1 MTADAQG
8 CRSVNT
14 FNVDLSNQVVVVV
27 VAVVVPVVA
36 VVAVDAFNLLLLGLV
51 WLFATGSR
59 VRFFMVE
66 GVVGF
71 VRRVCAGRCVLLLL
85 RSCGLVFNDSFLE
98 DVTATPGSFK

>member
-27 VAVVVPVVA
+27 AAVVVA
-36 VVAVDAFNLLLLGLV
+36 VVAVVAVVDAFNLLLLGLV

-59 VRFFMVE
+59 DRFFMVE
-66 GVVGF
+66 GGRRF
-71 VRRVCAGRCVLLLL
+71 CAAGVRRCVL
-85 RSCGLVFNDSFLE
+85 CVVEVVF
-98 DVTATPGSFK
+98 

>member
-27 VAVVVPVVA
+27 AAVVVAVVA

-71 VRRVCAGRCVLLLL
+71 VRRC
-85 RSCGLVFNDSFLE
+85 CGEVRVAVVEVVFLE
-98 DVTATPGSFK
+98 KLFSES

>member
-27 VAVVVPVVA
+27 VVVVA
-36 VVAVDAFNLLLLGLV
+36 VVGVVPVDALNLLLLVLV
-51 WLFATGSR
+51 LVFATGSR

-66 GVVGF
+66 RVVPVGWQAS
-71 VRRVCAGRCVLLLL
+71 VSVVVYILLIEL
-85 RSCGLVFNDSFLE
+85 FL
-98 DVTATPGSFK
+98 

>member
-14 FNVDLSNQVVVVV
+14 FNADLSNQVVVVV
-27 VAVVVPVVA
+27 AAVVVAVVA

-71 VRRVCAGRCVLLLL
+71 VRRVCGEVC
-85 RSCGLVFNDSFLE
+85 CCC
-98 DVTATPGSFK
+98 